1 MTGFATDYQHAEIQK
16 VVDEAGGA
24 ETMRKSIEMLEE
36 GAAVS
41 DLPFWKPPKDFKMAI
56 PSRARALL
64 WGREAR
70 RQAFETEAGRELMA
84 TAYYDDGL
92 MADDDGK
99 YLLMTERD
107 QLHNDSVK
115 SQKATRK
122 EKTQARI
129 EKQKA
134 GKDEWKDALGRMMLS
149 TGASVHGERSIPPE

>member
-1 MTGFATDYQHAEIQK
+1 
-16 VVDEAGGA
+16 
-24 ETMRKSIEMLEE
+24 
-36 GAAVS
+36 
-41 DLPFWKPPKDFKMAI
+41 
-56 PSRARALL
+56 
-64 WGREAR
+64 
-70 RQAFETEAGRELMA
+70 MA